1 MKLKDYIKQI
11 EQFYRDN
18 NVQIDPAPH
27 ISINDDV
34 CSRFDPFIPT
44 GNYDPS
50 TNTITLFVYNR
61 HVKDILRTFC
71 HELYHRSQH
80 LSNSDDF
87 DKLDKSGSLSQNSD
101 LEKLEGDAYY
111 HGNLLFRKWTE
122 TFTM

>member
-80 LSNSDDF
+80 LNHTVDF
-87 DKLDKSGSLSQNSD
+87 DKLDKSQD
-101 LEKLEGDAYY
+101 VIFFFA
-111 HGNLLFRKWTE
+111 T
-122 TFTM
+122 